1 MNKQTLIWGAIALFV
16 IGLLALGAVQQGAD
30 NLTPTTVPDPSV
42 LPGIQT
48 GDAPWPVEL
57 ERMADRIAADSIP
70 KSNMEG
76 QVLHIHQHLD
86 LFVHGEPVAIPAN
99 IGINQRAGWLSTVHS
114 HDTTGI
120 IHVES
125 PFKATFTLGE
135 VFDIWGV
142 RFTSEC
148 LGGYCT
154 DESESA
160 TSTLQVYVNGELFTG
175 DPRILALGERQEI
188 AIIFGTATET
198 PAIIP
203 STYTFPEGY

>member
-1 MNKQTLIWGAIALFV
+1 MNKQKLIWGVIAIFI
-16 IGLLALGAVQQGAD
+16 IGMLWWGASKQGAG
-30 NLTPTTVPDPSV
+30 NSTPTTVPDPSV

-48 GDAPWPVEL
+48 SEAPWLVEVDHL
-57 ERMADRIAADSIP
+57 AARLAADSLKP
-70 KSNMEG
+70 QTMEG

-86 LFVHGEPVAIPAN
+86 LIVHGKPVEVPTN
-99 IGINQRAGWLSTVHS
+99 IGIHQRAGWLSTVHS

-125 PFKATFTLGE
+125 PFKATFTLGQ